1 MANYSEKTGRAVA
14 LNHQTDNK
22 LAQGWLNGF
31 IGMLIFSGSLPATQ
45 VTVLKFSPL
54 FLTEM
59 RAVNAALL
67 AMSVLVCIFGAK
79 RFSR

>member
-22 LAQGWLNGF
+22 LTQGWLNGF
-31 IGMLIFSGSLPATQ
+31 FGMLIFSGSLPATR
-45 VTVLKFSPL
+45 VAVLEFSPL
-54 FLTEM
+54 FLTGM
-59 RAVNAALL
+59 RAVIAALL
-67 AMSVLVCIFGAK
+67 AMSVLVYVFGVK